1 MILYLWSLILFF
13 HQKSILCDV
22 TCGDIRNVVGREGGE
37 VTLQVNQTAITDITW
52 IGCKIVKHIAT
63 TRPDGSVDIRDRQY
77 KGRLYSRSDASL
89 HITHL
94 TSEDQGTYMGQIFSE
109 EEENTCTQ
117 LYDLRVYKKLS
128 TEDINIHHQVTGS
141 ETCNVTLTCTVSGS
155 NVTRTWYDFNSREI
169 NVTNHTLHV
178 YNSDTNRSY
187 TCTARNP
194 VSDTSR
200 TVIPWKYCEEEGRQ
214 KGPEKRRYHNYIIF
228 VLLAVPAGIVVFL
241 IAMRNKRKNKPTVEN
256 FKDGQTI
263 YAQVQ
268 KQNRED
274 TPGANTAQENV
285 SAVTTLYSEVQL
297 PKNQKK
303 MANGT
308 ATHKKEAETLYD
320 VVQDVKCGQ
329 NLHQMENKKEEPCY
343 DVVQRPAQVIN
354 SDFHIFLCCAMF
366 SFFTNILQMNS
377 GKWQLACNQD

>member
-1 MILYLWSLILFF
+1 MILYFWSLIFFF

-22 TCGDIRNVVGREGGE
+22 TCGDIRHVVGREGGD
-37 VTLQVNQTAITDITW
+37 VTLQVDQTAIKDISW
-52 IGCKIVKHIAT
+52 VQSKSLKHIAT
-63 TRPDGSVDIRDRQY
+63 TKPDVSVDIRDRLY
-77 KGRLYSRSDASL
+77 KERLYSWPNASL

-94 TSEDQGTYMGQIFSE
+94 TSEDQGTYTADIRSE
-109 EEENTCTQ
+109 KEENECTQ

-128 TEDINIHHQVTGS
+128 SEDINIHHQVTGS
-141 ETCNVTLTCTVSGS
+141 VTCNVTLTCTVSGPD
-155 NVTRTWYDFNSREI
+155 VTRTWYDSNSREI

-178 YNSDTNRSY
+178 YNPDTHRNY

-194 VSDTSR
+194 VSYTSR

-214 KGPEKRRYHNYIIF
+214 RKGTEKTRYHNYIIF

-241 IAMRNKRKNKPTVEN
+241 IAMRKKRKNKPTVEN
-256 FKDGQTI
+256 LKDGQTI

-329 NLHQMENKKEEPCY
+329 NLYQKENKKEEPCY
-343 DVVQRPAQVIN
+343 DVVQRPAQDILSESPRTPRCN
-354 SDFHIFLCCAMF
+354 SI
-366 SFFTNILQMNS
+366 I
-377 GKWQLACNQD
+377 